1 MKRKTTKRERKQIL
15 PEDQIA
21 SPERLFVFRL
31 AKRFPNRPDFRRF
44 LSLVKKAGCYYN
56 HDTEE
61 RTVTVVFEDRESR
74 DAGVTLLKRGL
85 NLKV

>member
-15 PEDQIA
+15 PAHQIA

-31 AKRFPNRPDFRRF
+31 KKRFPNRTQFRRF
-44 LSLVKKAGCYYN
+44 IELVKKQGCYYD

-61 RTVTVVFEDRESR
+61 RNVTVVFENRESR

-85 NLKV
+85 KIKN